1 MKNIDSITQSKCHV
15 NTKRCIIS
23 ITQRARWQEVTSLAV
38 QAQSARGA
46 GVKGS
51 RAVHSTTYLIADAN
65 EGIVARKVRQTRTKI
80 EQSEKAANDEPPACR
95 LTSKLYSF
103 FFF

>member
-1 MKNIDSITQSKCHV
+1 MLTLNAVLFPLYS
-15 NTKRCIIS
+15 
-23 ITQRARWQEVTSLAV
+23 ARWREVTSLAV

-65 EGIVARKVRQTRTKI
+65 EGIVARKLRQTRTKI
-80 EQSEKAANDEPPACR
+80 KQSEKAANDEPPACR
-95 LTSKLYSF
+95 LT
-103 FFF
+103 